1 LWLLGLL
8 MRRFIVAGGV
18 KLNGGLIDAIKAIV
32 LKATCKWLSIE
43 IKEHKNQRSR
53 NQNAYYWSVVVPAV
67 RAFFLEHGTQADAE
81 EIHDFLK
88 RKAGGLAKI
97 IELPDGSYQ
106 AVSGSTAKLK
116 VDEFEKYL
124 EQCRAWA
131 AEWGVII
138 PLPNEHLYG
147 D

>member
-1 LWLLGLL
+1 MSLRKFIIKGGSIEDGLL
-8 MRRFIVAGGV
+8 AE
-18 KLNGGLIDAIKAIV
+18 IKALA
-32 LKATCKWLSIE
+32 LKATCKFLSIE

-67 RAFFLEHGTQADAE
+67 RAFFSEHGTQADAE